1 MDGGGEGDLK
11 WPSGFRIICSQKK
24 KARMEKATGF
34 RREMGLLD
42 SASLVMGG
50 VIGTGIFMTTGFIV
64 GFVGSPWLVML
75 AWILGGLI
83 TLTGA
88 LSFGELA
95 AMYPEAGGQF
105 VYLRE
110 AYGDLSGFLF
120 GWAFFWVI
128 GSGGV
133 AALAVGLAE
142 FLGYFFPSVSNQ
154 TIILKTQVAGLPY
167 SLSAGQL
174 VAVGAILSLSAVNYF
189 GLKSGLLVQNL
200 SVVLRVGSIA
210 ALVIL
215 GWAVGRKAGLENWSH
230 FFRTEGAFEIKS
242 FGLALLA
249 VLWTYDGWYSVNC
262 TAGEVKKPEK
272 TIPLSLLLGTAG
284 VVVVYVLM
292 NSIYLAALPLE
303 EMSGVARI
311 GELAATSLFGPGAA
325 GFVAAAITISSFG
338 CLAATIL
345 YGPRVYYA
353 MAESGLFFRGMSV
366 IHPRFRVPGRAIV
379 GQGVWAALLC
389 LSGTYQTLYEYVVFA
404 LVLFFAATGAAVL
417 VLRAKRPDQPRPY
430 RTWGYPV
437 VPLVFILINLAVF
450 GNAFFSQPRESLVGL
465 LIILAGIPAFLYWK
479 RKNSYKIYRNSKE

>member
-1 MDGGGEGDLK
+1 MNGANE
-11 WPSGFRIICSQKK
+11 
-24 KARMEKATGF
+24 F

-42 SASLVMGG
+42 SAFLVMGG
-50 VIGTGIFMTTGFIV
+50 VIGTGIFMTTGFII
-64 GFVGSPWLVML
+64 GFVPSPWLVML
-75 AWILGGLI
+75 AWVLGGVI

-95 AMYPEAGGQF
+95 AMYPQAGGQF
-105 VYLRE
+105 VYLKE
-110 AYGDLSGFLF
+110 AYGDWSGFLF
-120 GWAFFWVI
+120 GWTFFWVI
-128 GSGGV
+128 GSGGI

-142 FLGYFFPSVSNQ
+142 FLGYFFPPVSNQ
-154 TIILKTQVAGLPY
+154 AVLFRTEVAGLPY

-174 VAVGAILSLSAVNYF
+174 VAVGGILLLSGINYF

-215 GWAVGRKAGLENWSH
+215 GWAIGRKSGMDNWSH
-230 FFRTEGAFEIKS
+230 FFRTGGAFDIKS

-272 TIPLSLLLGTAG
+272 TIPLSLLIGTSG
-284 VVVVYVLM
+284 VVLVYFLM
-292 NSIYLAALPLE
+292 NSVYLAALPLE
-303 EMSGVARI
+303 KMSGVARI
-311 GELAATSLFGPGAA
+311 GELAATSLFGPRVA
-325 GFVAAAITISSFG
+325 GFVAAAITISTFG

-353 MAESGLFFRGMSV
+353 MAESGLFFRSMSV
-366 IHPRFRVPGRAIV
+366 IHPRFRVPGRAIIW
-379 GQGVWAALLC
+379 QGVWASLLC

-417 VLRAKRPDQPRPY
+417 VLRAKKSDLPRPY

-450 GNAFFSQPRESLVGL
+450 GNSLYSQPRESFLGL
-465 LIILAGIPAFLYWK
+465 LIILAGVPAFLYWK
-479 RKNSYKIYRNSKE
+479 RKIPDKIYRNNRE

>member
-1 MDGGGEGDLK
+1 
-11 WPSGFRIICSQKK
+11 
-24 KARMEKATGF
+24 MEKDRQENSGF

-42 SASLVMGG
+42 SAFLVMGG

-64 GFVGSPWLVML
+64 GFVPSPWLVML
-75 AWILGGLI
+75 AWVLGGLI

-105 VYLRE
+105 VYLKE
-110 AYGDLSGFLF
+110 AYGDWSGFLF

-128 GSGGV
+128 GCGGI

-154 TIILKTQVAGLPY
+154 TVIFETGVAGLPY

-174 VAVGAILSLSAVNYF
+174 VGVGAILVLTAVNYL

-200 SVVLRVGSIA
+200 SVFLRVASIA
-210 ALVIL
+210 VLVVL
-215 GWAVGRKAGLENWSH
+215 GWFVGHKSGMDNWSH
-230 FFRTEGAFEIKS
+230 FFRTNGALDVKS

-262 TAGEVKKPEK
+262 AAGEVKRPER

-284 VVVVYVLM
+284 VVIVYVLM
-292 NSIYLAALPLE
+292 NSVYLAALPLE
-303 EMSGVARI
+303 EMSGVARV
-311 GELAATSLFGPGAA
+311 GELVATSLFGPRAA
-325 GFVAAAITISSFG
+325 GFVAAAITISTFG

-353 MAESGLFFRGMSV
+353 MAESGLFFRSMSV
-366 IHPRFRVPGRAIV
+366 MHPRFRVPGRAIV
-379 GQGVWAALLC
+379 WQGVWASLLC

-417 VLRAKRPDQPRPY
+417 VLRVKRPGLPRPY
-430 RTWGYPV
+430 RVWGYPF
-437 VPLVFILINLAVF
+437 VPLAFVLINLAVF
-450 GNAFFSQPRESLVGL
+450 GNCLYSQPRESALGL
-465 LIILAGIPAFLYWK
+465 LIILAGVPAFLHWK
-479 RKNSYKIYRNSKE
+479 KTR